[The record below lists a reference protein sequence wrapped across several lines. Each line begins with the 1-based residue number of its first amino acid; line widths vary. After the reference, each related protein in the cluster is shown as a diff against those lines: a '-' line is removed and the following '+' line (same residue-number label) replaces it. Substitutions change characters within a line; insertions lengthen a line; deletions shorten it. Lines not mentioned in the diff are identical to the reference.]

1 MTATDTRAPE
11 SEEGEEPTAEVEAP
25 PAKKRSNL
33 VPAIIV
39 AAGLVVGG
47 FLMKPSAP
55 AAEGEAAK
63 EKEEEVVPGEM
74 ATIEPITLNLADGHY
89 LRLGV
94 GIELVEGVPAKEFL
108 EGGDAD
114 RFKDLM
120 ISEVGDMTVD
130 QVGTTEGRTALKA
143 TLRHG
148 AEKLYEDEFVEI
160 YLTEAVV
167 Q

>member
-11 SEEGEEPTAEVEAP
+11 TEEGEEPAAVAEAP

-33 VPAIIV
+33 VPAIVIAV
-39 AAGLVVGG
+39 GLVVGG

-55 AAEGEAAK
+55 PAEGEAAK
-63 EKEEEVVPGEM
+63 EEEEVVPGEM

-120 ISEVGDMTVD
+120 ISEVGDMTIE
-130 QVGTTEGRTALKA
+130 QVSTTEGRTALKA

>member
-1 MTATDTRAPE
+1 MTATDTRAPDRDDAADEE
-11 SEEGEEPTAEVEAP
+11 SSPAP
-25 PAKKRSNL
+25 ARKKRSNL
-33 VPAIIV
+33 VPAIVV
-39 AAGLVVGG
+39 AVGLIVGG
-47 FLMKPSAP
+47 FLMKPSAAP
-55 AAEGEAAK
+55 ADGGASAEEQPV
-63 EKEEEVVPGEM
+63 EIIPGEM
-74 ATIEPITLNLADGHY
+74 ATIEPVTLNLADGHY

-94 GIELVEGVPAKEFL
+94 SIELVEGVPAKEFL

-120 ISEVGDMTVD
+120 IGEVGDMTMADVS
-130 QVGTTEGRTALKA
+130 TTTGRTELKA

-148 AEKLYEDEFVEI
+148 AQKLLGEEFSEV